1 MRIGIDVGGT
11 FTDVVLIDDQRGKIY
26 YTKTF
31 TTPKNPAQG
40 VLNGI
45 EKILNLADASIADL
59 DYMVHGHG
67 TTIGTNALIERKGAR
82 TGLLTTRGFRDVLEI
97 ARVERPDEGLYD
109 FLVDTPEPLVPR
121 FLRAE
126 VDERIDAHGS
136 VVHPLDEDS
145 VVRAVNYLK
154 AQRVETI
161 AVCLLFSFLN
171 PSHEQ
176 RVKEICQEVFPDAS
190 VSLSSEICPEF
201 REFERTST
209 TVINAYLQPIVG
221 RYLENLMT
229 MLNEKYGAVQ
239 VRIMQAS
246 GGAISAE
253 AARERAVN
261 IVNSGPAG
269 GAVAGAFIG
278 NLLGDKQV
286 MTVDMGG
293 TSFDI
298 GLIIGGV
305 PRISSE
311 GKFEGYPVKIPA
323 VDVHA
328 LGAGGGSIAWVD
340 AGGALNVGPQ
350 SASSDP
356 GPACYGVGGELP
368 TVTDANLVLG
378 RLNPEYFLGG
388 EIKLYPERAH
398 AAIEKYIAQPLRMS
412 VEQAAYGILRV
423 VNANMVKGMAG
434 SSIEKGFDPREFT
447 LLAFGGAGPLHACE
461 LAQEIGMRKVVIPLY
476 PGALSAFG
484 LVTSDIRHDYVQT
497 IAKPASALDF
507 HALERAY
514 KAMEHQARAALAEEK
529 IAAEDVEIQWTADL
543 RYAGQA
549 YELNVPVVHNGHLA
563 SRHALRE
570 SERESDDLRLSR
582 QDIDAAVARF
592 HTLHQKV
599 YAYSSE
605 KEGVDFINVRLTG
618 IGQVPDVK
626 LPRHKRASQT
636 ARAALKNKRRV
647 YFAERG
653 FVNVPVYERDLL
665 KAGMNV
671 EGPCIIE
678 EMISTTFVI
687 PGAAAKLDAWGNVVI
702 ALAQT
707 R

>member
-11 FTDVVLIDDQRGKIY
+11 FTDVVLIDDQRGKIH

-45 EKILNLADASIADL
+45 EKILNIADASIADL

-109 FLVDTPEPLVPR
+109 FLVDLPAPLVPR

-126 VDERIDAHGS
+126 VDERIDAHGN

-171 PSHEQ
+171 PAHEQ
-176 RVKEICQEVFPDAS
+176 RVKEICNEIYPEAP
-190 VSLSSEICPEF
+190 VSLSSSICPEF

-209 TVINAYLQPIVG
+209 TVINAYLQPIVE
-221 RYLENLMT
+221 RYLRNLT
-229 MLNEKYGAVQ
+229 AMLNEKYGAVQ

-253 AARERAVN
+253 AAREHAVN

-269 GAVAGAFIG
+269 GTVAGAFIG
-278 NLLGDKQV
+278 GLIGDKYV

-298 GLIIGGV
+298 GLVIDGV

-378 RLNPEYFLGG
+378 RLNPDYFLGG
-388 EIKLYPERAH
+388 EIKLYPERAR
-398 AAIEKYIAQPLRMS
+398 AAIEKHVAQPLGMS
-412 VEQAAYGILRV
+412 LEQAAYGIIRV

-447 LLAFGGAGPLHACE
+447 LLAFGGAGALHACE
-461 LAQEIGMRKVVIPLY
+461 LAQEIGMKKVVVPLY
-476 PGALSAFG
+476 PGAFSAFG

-497 IAKPASALDF
+497 VAKSASALDLD
-507 HALERAY
+507 ALERAY
-514 KAMEHQARAALAEEK
+514 EMMEAQARAALAEEK
-529 IAAEDVEIQWTADL
+529 IAPDEIAIQWTADL

-549 YELNVPVVHNGHLA
+549 YELNVPVIHNG
-563 SRHALRE
+563 
-570 SERESDDLRLSR
+570 RLTR
-582 QDIDAAVARF
+582 KEIDATVARF
-592 HTLHQKV
+592 HALHQKV

-605 KEGVDFINVRLTG
+605 KEGVDVINVRLTG

-626 LPRHKRASQT
+626 LPKRKRAQDS

-665 KAGMNV
+665 KPGMTLP
-671 EGPCIIE
+671 GPCMIE
-678 EMISTTFVI
+678 EIISSTVVI
-687 PGAAAKLDAWGNVVI
+687 PGATAKLDEWGNIVI
-702 ALAQT
+702 TLGQT

>member
-11 FTDVVLIDDQRGKIY
+11 FTDVVLIDDQHGKIH

-109 FLVDTPEPLVPR
+109 FLVDLPAPLVPR

-126 VDERIDAHGS
+126 VDERVDAHGN

-176 RVKEICQEVFPDAS
+176 RVKEICNEIYPEAP
-190 VSLSSEICPEF
+190 VSLSSSICPEF

-209 TVINAYLQPIVG
+209 TVINAYLQPIVE
-221 RYLENLMT
+221 RYLRNLT
-229 MLNEKYGAVQ
+229 AMLNEKYGAVQ

-253 AARERAVN
+253 AAREHAVN

-269 GAVAGAFIG
+269 GTVAGAFIG
-278 NLLGDKQV
+278 GLIGDKYV

-298 GLIIGGV
+298 GLVIDGV

-378 RLNPEYFLGG
+378 RLNPDYFLGG
-388 EIKLYPERAH
+388 EIKLYPERAR
-398 AAIEKYIAQPLRMS
+398 AAIEKHVAQPLGMS
-412 VEQAAYGILRV
+412 LEQAAYGIIRV

-447 LLAFGGAGPLHACE
+447 LLAFGGAGALHACE
-461 LAQEIGMRKVVIPLY
+461 LAQEIGMKKVVVPLY
-476 PGALSAFG
+476 PGAFSAFG

-497 IAKPASALDF
+497 VAKSASALDLD
-507 HALERAY
+507 ALERAY
-514 KAMEHQARAALAEEK
+514 KTMEAQARAALAEEK
-529 IAAEDVEIQWTADL
+529 IAAEDIAIQWTADL

-549 YELNVPVVHNGHLA
+549 YELNVPVVHNG
-563 SRHALRE
+563 
-570 SERESDDLRLSR
+570 RLTR
-582 QDIDAAVARF
+582 KEIDATVARF
-592 HTLHQKV
+592 HALHQKV

-605 KEGVDFINVRLTG
+605 KEGVDVINVRLTG

-626 LPRHKRASQT
+626 LPKRKRAQDS

-665 KAGMNV
+665 KPEMTLP
-671 EGPCIIE
+671 GPCMIE
-678 EMISTTFVI
+678 EIISSTVVA
-687 PGAAAKLDAWGNVVI
+687 PGATAKLDGWGNIVI
-702 ALAQT
+702 TLGSN

>member
-11 FTDVVLIDDQRGKIY
+11 FTDVVLIDDQRGKIH

-45 EKILNLADASIADL
+45 EKILNIADASIADL

-109 FLVDTPEPLVPR
+109 FLVDLPAPLAPR

-126 VDERIDAHGS
+126 VDERVDAHGS
-136 VVHPLDEDS
+136 VVRPLDEDS

-161 AVCLLFSFLN
+161 AVALLFSFLN
-171 PSHEQ
+171 PAHEQ
-176 RVKEICQEVFPDAS
+176 RVKEICNEIYPEAP
-190 VSLSSEICPEF
+190 VSLSSSICPEF

-209 TVINAYLQPIVG
+209 TVINAYLQPIVE
-221 RYLENLMT
+221 RYLKNLT
-229 MLNEKYGAVQ
+229 AMLNEKYGAVQ

-253 AARERAVN
+253 AAREHAVN

-278 NLLGDKQV
+278 GLIGDKYV

-298 GLIIGGV
+298 GLVIDGV

-368 TVTDANLVLG
+368 TVTDANLALG
-378 RLNPEYFLGG
+378 RLNPDYFLGG
-388 EIKLYPERAH
+388 EIKLYPERAY
-398 AAIEKYIAQPLRMS
+398 AAIQKHVAQPLGMS
-412 VEQAAYGILRV
+412 VEQAAYGIIRV

-447 LLAFGGAGPLHACE
+447 LLAFGGAGALHACE
-461 LAQEIGMRKVVIPLY
+461 LAQDLGMKKVVVPLY
-476 PGALSAFG
+476 PGAFSAFG

-497 IAKPASALDF
+497 VAKSASALDLD
-507 HALERAY
+507 ALERAY
-514 KAMEHQARAALAEEK
+514 KTMEAQARAALAEEK
-529 IAAEDVEIQWTADL
+529 IAADDIAIQWTADL

-549 YELNVPVVHNGHLA
+549 YELNVPVVHNG
-563 SRHALRE
+563 
-570 SERESDDLRLSR
+570 RLTR
-582 QDIDAAVARF
+582 KEIDATVARF
-592 HTLHQKV
+592 HALHQQV

-605 KEGVDFINVRLTG
+605 KEGVDVINVRLTG

-626 LPRHKRASQT
+626 LPKRKRAAQT

-665 KAGMNV
+665 KPGMTLP
-671 EGPCIIE
+671 GPCMIE
-678 EMISTTFVI
+678 EIISSTVVI
-687 PGAAAKLDAWGNVVI
+687 PGATAKLDAWGNIVI
-702 ALAQT
+702 TLGQT